1 MVYLLKMVI
10 FHGYVSHN
18 QMVNSLF
25 VQVLTLH
32 TPGMATLGYRDSG
45 SVVLSKAEALRQ
57 AHEKAGAGAGSRLAM
72 FEMNFAD
79 VLR

>member
-1 MVYLLKMVI
+1 
-10 FHGYVSHN
+10 
-18 QMVNSLF
+18 
-25 VQVLTLH
+25 
-32 TPGMATLGYRDSG
+32 MATLGYRDSG